1 MGKHL
6 KLSIVLVSLL
16 LLFGCA
22 SPHVLTLKDGT
33 QIETKDE
40 PQFDNRTGFYTYKGK
55 DGKKAQVN
63 KDEVATITAK

>member
-1 MGKHL
+1 MGKHFRW
-6 KLSIVLVSLL
+6 SIILVSLF

-22 SPHVLTLKDGT
+22 SPHVLTLRDGT

-40 PQFDNRTGFYTYKGK
+40 PQFNEKTGFYTYKGK

-63 KDEVATITAK
+63 KDEVATISTK